1 LQNFFRVINAG
12 NRHWLCTA
20 VLMGLALC
28 RAGSASGEG
37 GTAMVAWQPATL
49 QLVAEHGCYAR
60 MIRLPS
66 RAILCC
72 YQKRSQLW
80 IRRSADEGRS
90 WGVELCVTDYRQGVA
105 ANPELCQLHD
115 GRLLLCYN
123 ERPDD
128 GVSPFAIS
136 VVFSDDMGVSWG
148 AGQRI
153 FEAGRTF
160 SEGCWEPAA
169 LQFPDGEIQIYF
181 ANEAAYTYSNDQE
194 ISVMR
199 STDGGGSWQGPK
211 TLSFRSGA
219 RDGMPVPCL
228 LKDGRTVVVAIEDNG
243 LNGEMKPV
251 VLRDS
256 VANRWQQSIITGAS
270 AARESALRQPLP
282 KDVYAGAPYLC
293 QLPSGI
299 TLLCMQSRERR
310 PDEEPA
316 VYAGDAQARHF
327 RNRTFPFEL
336 EPGVAGLWNALFVK
350 SSDTVTL
357 ISTTTLKGKRGIWAI
372 DGVVRSGE

>member
-1 LQNFFRVINAG
+1 
-12 NRHWLCTA
+12 
-20 VLMGLALC
+20 MGFV
-28 RAGSASGEG
+28 SGETI
-37 GTAMVAWQPATL
+37 GTTVEWQPATL

-60 MIRLPS
+60 MLRLQS
-66 RAILCC
+66 GEILCC
-72 YQKRSQLW
+72 YQKRRQLW

-90 WGVELCVTDYRQGVA
+90 WGAEQCVTDYRQGNA
-105 ANPELCQLHD
+105 ANPELCQLHG

-128 GVSPFAIS
+128 GVSPYAIS
-136 VVFSDDMGVSWG
+136 VVISDDRGVSWG
-148 AGQRI
+148 GVQRI

-199 STDGGGSWQGPK
+199 SRDGGGSWQGPK

-228 LKDGRTVVVAIEDNG
+228 LKDGRTVVVAIEDSG
-243 LNGEMKPV
+243 LYGEMKPV

-256 VANRWQQSIITGAS
+256 VENRWQQSIITGAS

-299 TLLCMQSRERR
+299 TLLCVQSRERH

-316 VYAGDAQARHF
+316 VYVGDAQARNFSH
-327 RNRTFPFEL
+327 RTFPFDL

-350 SSDTVTL
+350 SANTVTL
-357 ISTTTLKGKRGIWAI
+357 ISTTTLKGKQGIWAI
-372 DGVVRSGE
+372 DGVVKSGI